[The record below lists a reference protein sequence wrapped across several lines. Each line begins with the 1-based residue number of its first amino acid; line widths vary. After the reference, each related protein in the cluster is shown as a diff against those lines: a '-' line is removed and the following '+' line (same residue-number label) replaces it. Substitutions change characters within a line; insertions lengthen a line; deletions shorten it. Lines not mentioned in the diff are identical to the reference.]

1 MVAPARSTCCT
12 GADSRRPAADCRPC
26 RSVSGHRRVR
36 GSDPRGKCGQRAW
49 SICRFSR
56 SLRVFR
62 AISRW
67 LGKGLAGSLPSPVG
81 RGIGRL
87 SPLSRREMDWP
98 GSLPS
103 PAGRWIGPAL
113 SPLPPGDGLAR
124 LPPGEGLARLSPLS
138 IGPALSPLPPGDGLA
153 RLSPLSRRERD
164 WPGPGDGLAR
174 LSPSPAGR
182 GAGGEGLMSRN
193 FATGR
198 PIPTLPSPFPHP
210 KPLSRRERGFLS
222 LQREMALEGVR
233 LLFDSVK
240 HCDTLSVPAQP
251 ILNWV
256 GLLKGPFGDL
266 YFFWRMYAMDCVAV
280 FVDAG
285 NLFAQGSREL
295 CGRKLP
301 RIEMTL
307 DHVAMIAKL
316 KASRRLTQICPCSE
330 STGMTG
336 LPRGLHL
343 STTRWLDGRMSRSG

>member
-1 MVAPARSTCCT
+1 MPFGLRASEGSRVGPSREMRSAGMVDLPLLKVAE
-12 GADSRRPAADCRPC
+12 G
-26 RSVSGHRRVR
+26 VQGH
-36 GSDPRGKCGQRAW
+36 
-49 SICRFSR
+49 FT
-56 SLRVFR
+56 
-62 AISRW
+62 
-67 LGKGLAGSLPSPVG
+67 LAGQ
-81 RGIGRL
+81 GIGRL
-87 SPLSRREMDWP
+87 SPLSRRERDWPALSPLPPGDGLARLSPLSRRERDWP

-124 LPPGEGLARLSPLS
+124 L
-138 IGPALSPLPPGDGLA
+138 
-153 RLSPLSRRERD
+153 SPLSRREMD
-164 WPGPGDGLAR
+164 WPGSL
-174 LSPSPAGR
+174 PSPAGR

-266 YFFWRMYAMDCVAV
+266 YFFWRMYAMNCVAV

-285 NLFAQGSREL
+285 YLFAQGSREL